1 MAEIED
7 LILSYKRRQTV
18 GEKLKIEQLFTL
30 ADAIGTRVAFLFT
43 GKEDQDSSK
52 IMQPWDVYPELFA
65 EDKEI
70 AEKYRE
76 EIEFE
81 KYKEARKRH
90 AMEFNKRRVD

>member
-7 LILSYKRRQTV
+7 LILSYKRKQTTI
-18 GEKLKIEQLFTL
+18 EKLKIEQLFTL

-65 EDKEI
+65 EDKEL
-70 AEKYRE
+70 AEEYQK

-90 AMEFNKRRVD
+90 ALEFNKRRTE